1 MKKNKTLLSSLLVLT
16 LLAGCGAGGSDTT
29 STNDEKNETAVVS
42 SGDSSITLA
51 PYRWVEG
58 WDPHKDWNGIN
69 SSRFLVC
76 EGLVTLNENLEVI
89 GLLAESWEQEDDVTY
104 RFKIYPDVY
113 FTNGNVC
120 DASAIVASLER
131 SLETN
136 ERAGDAKI
144 STVAVDGDDVVITTI
159 EPFSTF
165 LNNLTDY
172 MYYIVDVTDL
182 ENVDVMPVGTG
193 PYMVTGYTPEE
204 NYKLSIN
211 ENYWGEKPTIE
222 NITVANIAHDI
233 KVNAVLSGSVDVA
246 QGPTAS
252 TVSLAENNNVG
263 VEIITASGIRE
274 TDIILNCREGHPLS
288 DSILRQAISYGLNR
302 EVLAT
307 ISGGNYV
314 EAIEG
319 PFPSGANYGDVDGQT
334 YDVEQ
339 ARELLVQG
347 GYEDSDG
354 DGYIELADG
363 SIAEFKLQYNTSLH
377 DTAVVEAI
385 QDMLKQIGIKIV
397 LVPIE
402 TVSYDVN
409 DRIDDDMA
417 LDIAACVNAGD
428 GQKFLEAGFT
438 TGGSDN
444 YGGYSDETF
453 DAMIDELNATFDA
466 DERMELFVK
475 LQQHIIDDTANVWL
489 YAANEVAISSSR
501 VEGVTLHPLNAYFV
515 TTDWVL
521 VD

>member
-1 MKKNKTLLSSLLVLT
+1 MKKTKALLAGLLAVS
-16 LLAGCGAGGSDTT
+16 LLAGCGTGGTETKTDDTT
-29 STNDEKNETAVVS
+29 LSG
-42 SGDSSITLA
+42 GDSSVTLA

-104 RFKIYPDVY
+104 RFKLHQDIY
-113 FTNGNVC
+113 FTNGNIC

-131 SLETN
+131 SLEIN

-144 STVAVDGDDVVITTI
+144 STVAVDGDDVVITTL

-193 PYMVTGYTPEE
+193 PYIVTGYTPEE
-204 NYKLSIN
+204 SYTLSIN
-211 ENYWGEKPTIE
+211 ENYWTKKPTIE
-222 NITVANIAHDI
+222 NITVVNIAHDI

-252 TVSLAENNNVG
+252 TVSLAENNKVG

-274 TDIILNCREGHPLS
+274 TDILLNCREGHPLA
-288 DSILRQAISYGLNR
+288 DTILRQAISYGLNR
-302 EVLAT
+302 DVLAK
-307 ISGGNYV
+307 ISGGDYV
-314 EAIEG
+314 EPIEG
-319 PFPSGANYGDVDGQT
+319 PFPSGANYGDVDGQY
-334 YDVEQ
+334 YDVDL
-339 ARELLVQG
+339 ALDLLAKG

-354 DGYIELADG
+354 DGYVELLDG
-363 SIAEFKLQYNTSLH
+363 SIAEFNLQYNTSLH
-377 DTAVVEAI
+377 DTSVVEAI

-397 LVPIE
+397 LAPVE

-409 DRIDDDMA
+409 DRVNDDMA

-438 TGGSDN
+438 TSGSDN

-453 DAMIDELNATFDA
+453 DDMIAKLNATFDA
-466 DERMELFVK
+466 DDRMELFVD
-475 LQQHIIDDTANVWL
+475 LQQHIIDDAVNVWL
-489 YAANEVAISSSR
+489 YAAKEVAIASSR
-501 VEGVTLHPLNAYFV
+501 VDGVTLHPLNAYFV

-521 VD
+521 AD